1 MATEETVLFTHRGF
15 QVILPANMVEQLPY
29 VWLSRKGKYYVEL
42 GNTEV
47 GGLIRIDNFLD
58 SMSTHLAKLEESL
71 EQLENRQ
78 KLIQAELDKNENYT
92 DLIEKYTKKLEQIDK
107 KLGVNDK

>member
-1 MATEETVLFTHRGF
+1 M
-15 QVILPANMVEQLPY
+15 ILPANMVEQMPY

-42 GNTEV
+42 GNSEV

-58 SMSTHLAKLEESL
+58 SMSTYLSKLEEAL
-71 EQLENRQ
+71 EQLDTRR
-78 KLIQAELDKNENYT
+78 KFIRDELDKNENYT

-107 KLGVNDK
+107 KLGVNN